1 MTNNKDSNNDSLN
14 TSVQQFVLNKSL
26 ENESDSDDEQLNL
39 IFPEKNYPVVGNQ
52 TIVKTL
58 EESSSKV

>member
-14 TSVQQFVLNKSL
+14 TSVQHFVLNKSL

-39 IFPEKNYPVVGNQ
+39 IFPEKNYHVVGNQ

-58 EESSSKV
+58 EESSTKV

>member
-14 TSVQQFVLNKSL
+14 TSVQQFVLNESL

-39 IFPEKNYPVVGNQ
+39 IFPENNYHVVGN
-52 TIVKTL
+52 
-58 EESSSKV
+58 